1 MCGFRVSYMMWCP
14 CVLPDVVSLYVL
26 PGVVSLCVL
35 PCVVVL
41 YGCLV
46 WLSCFV
52 CLVWFLWCV
61 LEHGV
66 LVVSLDLAR
75 RTDGLRHLIR
85 TYRRL
90 CIGLAPTTHVG

>member
-46 WLSCFV
+46 WLSSV
-52 CLVWFLWCV
+52 VV
-61 LEHGV
+61 LLCMLGVV
-66 LVVSLDLAR
+66 LVVRS
-75 RTDGLRHLIR
+75 
-85 TYRRL
+85 
-90 CIGLAPTTHVG
+90 